1 MKRTI
6 GTVLF
11 AALLAAPRLY
21 AQGEPE
27 SQPTEPAKEE
37 GTKEEK
43 PKEDPGDPEALK
55 ALQAGSEFSMKKK
68 FTFKGSL
75 DVEVAGSSMFAI
87 EMKGEHAGKWT
98 HVATEAMGRAMEAYT
113 DGETTLT
120 LDSETG
126 EWRVQGAG
134 GQGGGRGGRGGRGGM
149 RGGLN
154 MDQIVKVVKS
164 AKFDG
169 EAKVGS
175 HVCRV
180 VRGQA
185 DADALRKI
193 MGGGRMGGGGEVK
206 KSSLKFYVDKED
218 GRLRRIK
225 LTMDAETNMGGQGP
239 MDLHITS
246 DYRYTY
252 SKNVKVELP
261 EGAKAALEAKPE
273 APKEGEGEKPADPKP
288 AEGSGE
294 GK

>member
-1 MKRTI
+1 MKLTI

-21 AQGEPE
+21 AQGEPDAPPTE
-27 SQPTEPAKEE
+27 PTEPA
-37 GTKEEK
+37 
-43 PKEDPGDPEALK
+43 KEDPGDPEALK
-55 ALQAGSEFSMKKK
+55 ALQAGAEFSMKKK

-75 DVEVAGSSMFAI
+75 DVEVAGSSMFAV

-98 HVATEAMGRAMEAYT
+98 HMATEAMGRSMEAYT

-126 EWRVQGAG
+126 EWKKQGAG
-134 GQGGGRGGRGGRGGM
+134 GQGGGGRGGRGGRGGM
-149 RGGLN
+149 RGGLS
-154 MDQIVKVVKS
+154 MDQVVKAVKS

-225 LTMDAETNMGGQGP
+225 VTMDAETNMGGQGP

-252 SKNVKVELP
+252 SKNVTVELP
-261 EGAKAALEAKPE
+261 EGAKAALEEQPE

-288 AEGSGE
+288 AEGSGD